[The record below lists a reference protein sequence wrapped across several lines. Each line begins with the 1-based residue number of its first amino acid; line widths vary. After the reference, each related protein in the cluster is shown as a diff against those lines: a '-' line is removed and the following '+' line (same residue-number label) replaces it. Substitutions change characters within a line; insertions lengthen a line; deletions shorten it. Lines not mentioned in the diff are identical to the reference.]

1 MSINNISSNKE
12 LSCYTKI
19 IDCYLQNRNDTYQR
33 EMCKNNSIIKLI
45 NISECRNID
54 NFIRNA
60 LLLVLSLY
68 DNKPADLYHNYGS
81 DIESCSETDKE
92 MLLAELKKEFL

>member
-1 MSINNISSNKE
+1 MNLNNISSNEE
-12 LSCYTKI
+12 LNCYTKI
-19 IDCYLQNRNDTYQR
+19 IDCFLQNRKDRYQR

-45 NISECRNID
+45 NVSECRNID

-68 DNKPADLYHNYGS
+68 DNKPADLYHNHGG
-81 DIESCSETDKE
+81 DIESCSEKDKE
-92 MLLAELKKEFL
+92 KLLAELKKEFL

>member
-1 MSINNISSNKE
+1 MSLNNLGTNEE
-12 LSCYTKI
+12 LNCYTKI
-19 IDCYLQNRNDTYQR
+19 IDCFLQNRKDSYQR

-45 NISECRNID
+45 NVSECRNID

-68 DNKPADLYHNYGS
+68 DNKPADLYHNFGH
-81 DIESCSETDKE
+81 DIESCSDKDKE
-92 MLLAELKKEFL
+92 ELLAELKKELL

>member
-1 MSINNISSNKE
+1 MSLNNTGTSKE
-12 LSCYTKI
+12 LNCYTKI
-19 IDCYLQNRNDTYQR
+19 IDCFLENRHDSYQR

-45 NISECRNID
+45 NLSECRNID

-68 DNKPADLYHNYGS
+68 DNKPADIYANYGS
-81 DIESCSETDKE
+81 DIESCSEKDKE
-92 MLLAELKKEFL
+92 KLLAELRKELI

>member
-1 MSINNISSNKE
+1 MSINNIGTNKE
-12 LSCYTKI
+12 LNCYTKI
-19 IDCYLQNRNDTYQR
+19 IDCFLENRNDSYQR

-68 DNKPADLYHNYGS
+68 DNKPADLYHNYGY
-81 DIESCSETDKE
+81 DIESCSDIEKE
-92 MLLAELKKEFL
+92 KLMEELKKELL